1 MEKQQGIRPG
11 TILEK
16 HIHGPTAQSARAQA
30 RAALSANI
38 AGTIGYLS
46 VFTGASSIGDSIV
59 YESAAKIGIGTTDP
73 GAQLHVYG
81 RGLFC
86 AFALD
91 CGAAAGKILWAID
104 SFGNAL
110 WSDPPTGGG
119 TIDGIGTTNKVAK
132 WSDSD
137 TLTDSLIT
145 DTGTAVTIGGGSS
158 GLFNVQRNHATA
170 AAIYGENQNAT
181 LTGVGVYG
189 LSANASGAGVEGLST
204 GATGYGVKGSGNL
217 GVYGS
222 TTTGTG
228 TTGTA
233 TSGTGVYGVATT
245 GRAGHFYRN
254 STGTTEAVL
263 AAEQANSGDAENAF
277 EATNAGSSTG
287 AGAIR
292 AITTGGG
299 VALYGESTTHAAGFV
314 YRAGSAPTS
323 PLLRIWEDHASANQ
337 SAVDI
342 RQDGLGDIINGNNAG
357 VERFTVGVSGN
368 TEVTAVAGVTALKV
382 YTPDTSGTEACLHL
396 QQDQSWPIIYIDGG
410 SGTAGHGAQF
420 ITRRSRGTIASP
432 GAVVSGDQLGAFMWR
447 GYANSAFQQR
457 AGMIVY
463 VDGTVSG
470 STVPT
475 RIEFHTGTSALTE
488 AMRIDSAQN
497 IGVGTAATAGAR
509 VHAKIGSATLPAMIA
524 DQTSTGAIQEWKD
537 NGTTVA
543 SVLDGGTFYTN
554 GCGVRLSARTISAND
569 TGLVTD
575 HVIFWASSTATGN
588 RTYTLPPPTA
598 GRELIFI
605 DSQNNAT
612 ARTLTLGRNAA
623 EQIDGAGA
631 NKVVLNL
638 NGESVFVYSDGTN
651 WFTQVSVRA

>member
-1 MEKQQGIRPG
+1 MEKQQAIRPG
-11 TILEK
+11 TILPK
-16 HIHGPTAQSARAQA
+16 HIHGPDAQSARDQA
-30 RAALSANI
+30 RAALAANI

-59 YESAAKIGIGTTDP
+59 YESAAKIGIGTTSPD
-73 GAQLHVYG
+73 AQLHVYG

-104 SFGNAL
+104 AAGNAL
-110 WSDPPTGGG
+110 WSDPPTGGA
-119 TIDGIGTTNKVAK
+119 IDGAGTTNKVAK
-132 WSDSD
+132 WSDAD

-145 DTGTAVTIGGGSS
+145 DSGTAVTIGGGSS

-204 GATGYGVKGSGNL
+204 GATGTGVKGSGNL
-217 GVYGS
+217 GVYGT

-228 TTGTA
+228 VTGAA

-245 GRAGHFYRN
+245 GRAGHMYRN
-254 STGTTEAVL
+254 NAAATDPVL
-263 AAEQANSGDAENAF
+263 EVEQVEPGNAENAL
-277 EATNAGSSTG
+277 EARNAGTSTA
-287 AGAIR
+287 AGAVR
-292 AITTGGG
+292 AVAAGGIG
-299 VALYGESTTHAAGFV
+299 LYGASDTNTALYG
-314 YRAGSAPTS
+314 YRNNSAPTA
-323 PLLRIWEDHASANQ
+323 PLLKLWEDHPSANQ
-337 SAVDI
+337 TALDI
-342 RQDGLGDIINGNNAG
+342 RQDGLGDLINANQAG
-357 VERFTVGVSGN
+357 TERFTVAAGGN
-368 TEVTAVAGVTALKV
+368 TEVTAVAGVTALKI

-410 SGTAGHGAQF
+410 SPTAGHGAQF

-497 IGVGTAATAGAR
+497 LGVGTVATAGAR

-543 SVLDGGTFYTN
+543 SMLDGGTFYTN

-612 ARTLTLGRNAA
+612 ARTLTIARNAA
-623 EQIDGAGA
+623 ESIDGVAA
-631 NKVVLNL
+631 NKAILNL
-638 NGESVFVYSDGTN
+638 NGETVHVYSDGTN
-651 WFTQVSVRA
+651 WFTEVSVRA